1 MHIVH
6 LIQGVV
12 CVSRGWGRGAEN
24 QFSKVLLSFE
34 ILKSISTTS
43 VSSSAFWWN
52 RSELRWQCRNIR
64 IILGEH
70 ISFPFCIIVI
80 FCMCCGSIVCHWN
93 GNSFVYPAADSVRHF
108 LIFLAPNK
116 MTNGLTE
123 AAAFCGNVSSIIVII
138 VILPVGPILTNQSTL
153 SSKSKRRW
161 QRFFGVNLLW
171 QNMPLCYLNRFLQ
184 LWKMNPNKFLLIKT
198 VNVVIIAI
206 AEERQKRTGSVGK
219 VGRKVR
225 DKEVKNK
232 SWDII
237 TIIISITKTIIII
250 TPLLS
255 NKW

>member
-1 MHIVH
+1 MCNAHCAFDT
-6 LIQGVV
+6 GSCV
-12 CVSRGWGRGAEN
+12 CVTGVRERCRN
-24 QFSKVLLSFE
+24 QFSKVLSSFK

-70 ISFPFCIIVI
+70 ILFQFCIIVI

-138 VILPVGPILTNQSTL
+138 VVGPILTNQSTF

-161 QRFFGVNLLW
+161 IQTIS
-171 QNMPLCYLNRFLQ
+171 
-184 LWKMNPNKFLLIKT
+184 FLLKLWT
-198 VNVVIIAI
+198 SWSSPSL
-206 AEERQKRTGSVGK
+206 R
-219 VGRKVR
+219 R
-225 DKEVKNK
+225 DKRGQGGLARWGGK
-232 SWDII
+232 WG
-237 TIIISITKTIIII
+237 TK
-250 TPLLS
+250 
-255 NKW
+255 K